1 MEIHY
6 GLSTVKKLDSSII
19 TIGSYD
25 GIHRGHFH
33 LISKVKSL
41 AVSNELKSVLITFNP
56 HPRSIVNE
64 KENTIDLI
72 MSLDRK
78 IEILRK
84 IGLDILVVLEFDL
97 SLMMIEAK
105 KFLDSIVVDYF
116 NPSTIIAGKNHT
128 FGFKRSGDIKF
139 LGDYCKNNKIQFEI
153 VKPLKDG
160 EIVISSTNI
169 RKLIE
174 SGYIRRANYELGS
187 IFGFYAN
194 VVSGSGRGHKLK
206 YPTANLISVDKNQL
220 FPKKGVYFT
229 RCIIDGLSH
238 YGMCNFGTRPTFGE
252 DDLVLEVH
260 LLNDYSKDFYN
271 DIVWIEF
278 LERIR
283 SEVKFSSVNKL
294 TEQLYKD
301 KNKIFNTPA
310 FNYDEVVTLPK
321 DAILLS
327 SNKVNNVMALNFET
341 EFSKIWGIQYH
352 PEITYEKMITLIR
365 FRRER
370 LLENKSFSDD
380 KDLESHIS
388 MIEKEDKIT
397 KKESRMRELKNW
409 LDLIS

>member
-6 GLSTVKKLDSSII
+6 GLSTVEKLDSSVI

-41 AVSNELKSVLITFNP
+41 AVSNGLKSVLITFNP

-64 KENTIDLI
+64 KNNTIDLI

-78 IEILRK
+78 IEILSK

-105 KFLDSIVVDYF
+105 KFLDSIVVEYF
-116 NPSTIIAGKNHT
+116 NPSTIIAGKNHA
-128 FGFKRSGDIKF
+128 FGYKRSGDTKF
-139 LGDYCKNNKIQFEI
+139 LRDYCKNNKIQFEI

-194 VVSGSGRGHKLK
+194 VVSGSGRGRKLK
-206 YPTANLISVDKNQL
+206 YPTANLVSDDKNQL

-229 RCIIDGLSH
+229 RCIIDGLSR
-238 YGMCNFGTRPTFGE
+238 YGMCNFGHRPTFE
-252 DDLVLEVH
+252 ENELVLEVH
-260 LLNDYSKDFYN
+260 IFG
-271 DIVWIEF
+271 DIPNNLYGNIIWIEF

-283 SEVKFSSVNKL
+283 NEKKFSSANNL
-294 TEQLYKD
+294 INQLEKDEKTCLSLKYK
-301 KNKIFNTPA
+301 
-310 FNYDEVVTLPK
+310 
-321 DAILLS
+321 
-327 SNKVNNVMALNFET
+327 
-341 EFSKIWGIQYH
+341 
-352 PEITYEKMITLIR
+352 YELG
-365 FRRER
+365 E
-370 LLENKSFSDD
+370 
-380 KDLESHIS
+380 
-388 MIEKEDKIT
+388 
-397 KKESRMRELKNW
+397 
-409 LDLIS
+409 